1 MTGGE
6 KKSKFDRDR
15 RRLDLV
21 RMGRLANSLYYT
33 PMLGIG
39 LENLE
44 PVNRKGEGSKQ
55 CTATTTSWEAASA
68 EVAQPRP
75 DEARQRGDM
84 TA

>member
-44 PVNRKGEGSKQ
+44 PVNKKGERRKR
-55 CTATTTSWEAASA
+55 CTATTMARGAAQAEA
-68 EVAQPRP
+68 
-75 DEARQRGDM
+75 
-84 TA
+84 T

>member
-1 MTGGE
+1 MTDGE

-21 RMGRLANSLYYT
+21 QMGHLANSLYYT

-44 PVNRKGEGSKQ
+44 SVNKKGGSKKR
-55 CTATTTSWEAASA
+55 CTATTME
-68 EVAQPRP
+68 
-75 DEARQRGDM
+75 RGA
-84 TA
+84 T